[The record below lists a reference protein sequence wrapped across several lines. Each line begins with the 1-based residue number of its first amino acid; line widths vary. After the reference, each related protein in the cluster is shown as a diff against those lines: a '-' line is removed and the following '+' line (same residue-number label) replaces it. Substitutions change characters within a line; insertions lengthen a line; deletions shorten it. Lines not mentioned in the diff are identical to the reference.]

1 MIRRPPRSTRTDTL
15 FPYTTLFR
23 SKLILVHGIRPQIDA
38 RLAAQGLA
46 PQFVN
51 NLRVTDRAALECVK
65 AAAGSVRMDIEAR
78 LSTSLVS
85 TPMGGARLSVAGGNW
100 ITDRPVGVRGGVDH
114 QFKFGSASCRDRVVK
129 DV

>member
-1 MIRRPPRSTRTDTL
+1 MIRRPPRSTRSDTL
-15 FPYTTLFR
+15 FPYPTLFR
-23 SKLILVHGIRPQIDA
+23 S
-38 RLAAQGLA
+38 GLA

-100 ITDRPVGVRGGVDH
+100 ITARPVGVRGGVDH
-114 QFKFGSASCRDRVVK
+114 QFTGEEIGRAHV
-129 DV
+129 

>member
-1 MIRRPPRSTRTDTL
+1 MRISDWSSDVCSSDL
-15 FPYTTLFR
+15 
-23 SKLILVHGIRPQIDA
+23 
-38 RLAAQGLA
+38 LA

-100 ITDRPVGVRGGVDH
+100 ITARPVGVRGGVDH
-114 QFKFGSASCRDRVVK
+114 QFTGEVRRVDTETIAGVLAQDRIALLSPLGYSPTGETFNLRA
-129 DV
+129 DR